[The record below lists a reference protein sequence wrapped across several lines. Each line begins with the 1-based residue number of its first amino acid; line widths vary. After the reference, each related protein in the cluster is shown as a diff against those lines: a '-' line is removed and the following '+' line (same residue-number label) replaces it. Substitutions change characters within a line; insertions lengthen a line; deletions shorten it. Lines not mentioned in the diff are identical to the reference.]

1 MVRKRTNCYAV
12 SLIGMILLV
21 IIYGMITNKVLDKSY
36 RKRKTGNLTTEI

>member
-21 IIYGMITNKVLDKSY
+21 IIYGMITNKVLQI
-36 RKRKTGNLTTEI
+36 NLTEREKQVI